1 MNNIKNIRLS
11 NDNFIIELEE
21 SSLKLNYKDEADK
34 YVIDISN
41 MNIINA
47 TKTAIFC
54 STYCFIKNFKK
65 KLCWLVKDE
74 ETKRAISILRLKNVE
89 QQIKNQNKEK
99 KVVLAS

>member
-11 NDNFIIELEE
+11 QDNFIIELEK
-21 SSLKLNYKDEADK
+21 SSLKLNYKDEIDK
-34 YVIDISN
+34 YIIDISD
-41 MNIINA
+41 MNIISA

-89 QQIKNQNKEK
+89 QQIKDQNKEK

>member
-1 MNNIKNIRLS
+1 MNNIRNIKLS
-11 NDNFIIELEE
+11 EKKFIIESET
-21 SSLKLNYKDEADK
+21 SSLKLSYKDEADR
-34 YVIDISN
+34 YIIDISD

-74 ETKRAISILRLKNVE
+74 ETKRAISILRLRNVE
-89 QQIKNQNKEK
+89 QQIKENSQEERI
-99 KVVLAS
+99 VLVS

>member
-1 MNNIKNIRLS
+1 MNNIKEIRLS
-11 NDNFIIELEE
+11 KNDFIVELES
-21 SSLKLNYKDEADK
+21 SSLKFKYKDETDR

-41 MNIINA
+41 MNLINA

-74 ETKRAISILRLKNVE
+74 ETKRAISVLRLRNVE
-89 QQIKNQNKEK
+89 QQIKETIQKER
-99 KVVLAS
+99 VVLVS

>member
-1 MNNIKNIRLS
+1 
-11 NDNFIIELEE
+11 
-21 SSLKLNYKDEADK
+21 
-34 YVIDISN
+34 

-74 ETKRAISILRLKNVE
+74 ETKRAISILRLRNVE
-89 QQIKNQNKEK
+89 QQIKENTQEER
-99 KVVLAS
+99 VVLVS

>member
-47 TKTAIFC
+47 TKTAVFC

-89 QQIKNQNKEK
+89 QQIKDQNKEK

>member
-11 NDNFIIELEE
+11 QDNFIIELEK
-21 SSLKLNYKDEADK
+21 SSLKLNYKDEIDK
-34 YVIDISN
+34 YIIDISN

-89 QQIKNQNKEK
+89 QQVKNQTQEK